1 MTASLKKTPAEEA
14 FVSGFA
20 AAEAALPSATWLKR
34 KQALA
39 AFSELGLPHR
49 RIEAWKYTDLR
60 SLLGDPY
67 PAQTETT
74 LVDVERVQNLLQR
87 SIFASID
94 RFTAVF
100 VDGRFRSELSAVPED
115 AAIEVLS
122 IADTMDAAPAWL
134 SENLGAVVP
143 QPDDAVSSLNLAYMS
158 DGAAVHVSGKG
169 DKPLELIFVHSAGEP
184 RTVSQRV
191 LVVVDDE
198 GACELYETHISA
210 RDSRYV
216 SNVVTEVVL
225 GDRASFDHVK
235 TQNDG
240 ADVVHLANLH
250 ARLGAEAKFNSF
262 SATSGAR
269 VSRQQAF
276 VEYAGEHTDA
286 NISGVYLLAG
296 KQHGDSTLVV
306 DHAVPNCTSREMFKL
321 VLDDQAR
328 GVFQGKVSV
337 RPHAQKTDGK
347 QMAQALLLSAEAE
360 FDSKPELEIFA
371 DDVVCGHGATAG
383 ELDEDLLFYLRSRGI
398 PKDQAM
404 ALLIAAFV
412 GEAVEEVSSEAVRD
426 ALNQMATNWLTT
438 HKTGA

>member
-20 AAEAALPSATWLKR
+20 TAEAALPSAPWLKR
-34 KQALA
+34 KEALA
-39 AFSELGLPHR
+39 AFGELGLPHR

-60 SLLGDPY
+60 SLLGEPY
-67 PAQTETT
+67 PAQTETS
-74 LVDVERVQNLLQR
+74 LVDVEQVQSLAER
-87 SIFASID
+87 SIFSKID
-94 RFTAVF
+94 RATAVF
-100 VDGRFRSELSAVPED
+100 VDGRFRSELSALPSD
-115 AAIEVLS
+115 GAIEVLS
-122 IADTMDAAPAWL
+122 LADTLADAPKWVR
-134 SENLGAVVP
+134 ENLGAVVP
-143 QPDDAVSSLNLAYMS
+143 QSDDAVSALNLAYLS
-158 DGAAVHVSGKG
+158 DGAAIRVSGKCQE
-169 DKPLELIFVHSAGEP
+169 PLELLFVHSAGEP

-191 LVVVDDE
+191 LIVVEDE
-198 GACELYETHISA
+198 AACELYETHVSA
-210 RDSRYV
+210 PNAHYV
-216 SNVVTEVVL
+216 SSVVTELVL
-225 GDRASFDHVK
+225 GDKASFDHVK
-235 TQNDG
+235 AQADG
-240 ADVVHLANLH
+240 ADAVHLANLH
-250 ARLGAEAKFNSF
+250 AKLGAEAKFNSF
-262 SATSGAR
+262 SATFGAR

-276 VEYAGEHTDA
+276 IEYAGEHTDA
-286 NISGVYLLAG
+286 NVSGVYLLAG

-328 GVFQGKVSV
+328 GIFQGKVSV

-347 QMAQALLLSAEAE
+347 QMAQALLLSADAE

-371 DDVVCGHGATAG
+371 DDVICGHGATAG

-426 ALNQMATNWLTT
+426 ALNEMATNWLTT